1 VVSEGDECAAPGDR
15 HAPVVGVIGAG
26 ESGAV
31 GVGREVIASIEH
43 VESGAPIEIRGSGLA
58 GNGEGGVLGDKVT
71 K

>member
-1 VVSEGDECAAPGDR
+1 MVSEGDEGAAPGDR
-15 HAPVVGVIGAG
+15 HAPVVGVIGSG

-43 VESGAPIEIRGSGLA
+43 VEGGSPIEIRGSGLA
-58 GNGEGGVLGDKVT
+58 GNSEGGVLGDKVT